1 MANKHGDFIWYELMT
16 SDSDGAQ
23 RFYADVIGWDVLD
36 SGNTEMDYR
45 LFDAGDGQIAGMLQL
60 SDEMRANG
68 ARPTWLGYIAVDDV
82 DTSVDSIV
90 KAGGS
95 VQMPATDIPNVGRL
109 AMLADPQGAPF
120 YVMRG
125 VSDEASTALASDRP
139 RPGHCAWNELATSD
153 PAAGLAFYAEQFG
166 WKRDGKMDLGPIGKY
181 ELLQHG
187 AVIGAIMPKPPEIPA
202 SGWTFYFRVSEIDAA
217 AERVGSAG
225 GRAVLG
231 PREIPGGDL
240 VLNAVDPQGAS
251 FALVG
256 ARS

>member
-1 MANKHGDFIWYELMT
+1 MSNEHGDFIWYELMT
-16 SDSDGAQ
+16 SDADGAQ

-36 SGNTEMDYR
+36 SGNTDMDYR
-45 LFDAGDGQIAGMLQL
+45 LFDAGDGRVGGMLQL
-60 SDEMRANG
+60 SGEMRANG

-95 VQMPATDIPNVGRL
+95 VQMSATDIPNVGRI

-125 VSDEASTALASDRP
+125 ASDEASTAFASDRP
-139 RPGHCAWNELATSD
+139 RAGHCAWNELATSD
-153 PAAGLAFYAEQFG
+153 PAAGLAFYTEQFG
-166 WKRDGKMDLGPIGKY
+166 WKKDGEMDLGTMGKY
-181 ELLQHG
+181 EFLRHG
-187 AVIGAIMPKPPEIPA
+187 ALLGAIMPKPPEIPA
-202 SGWTFYFRVSEIDAA
+202 SVWTFYFRVPDIDAA
-217 AERVGSAG
+217 AERVRSAG
-225 GRAVLG
+225 GRVVQG
-231 PREIPGGDL
+231 PHEIPGGDF
-240 VLNAVDPQGAS
+240 VLNGVDPQGAS